1 MDIDDLMGEGIDEEV
16 GDEGQEAPAGFK
28 RAAPFAEWGGS
39 ASPPGQGV
47 KLPAGSRGRALAA
60 LRRVRNSLC
69 ISRARGLGRLR

>member
-1 MDIDDLMGEGIDEEV
+1 MCGT

-47 KLPAGSRGRALAA
+47 KLPAVSKGSAFAQCHVGAFGTCDMMYW
-60 LRRVRNSLC
+60 V
-69 ISRARGLGRLR
+69 IT